1 MKPNSLTRRALL
13 GVGGVIGMTGV
24 MAAAASSHLG
34 DSRNLAAV
42 AAISL
47 AHGPVLLVLALAGRG
62 RILAVA
68 GVLLAVGTLL
78 FASDLAVRE
87 WLDRGLF
94 PGAAPIGGVAMICGW
109 LAVII
114 AAAAWPHPEQVEK

>member
-1 MKPNSLTRRALL
+1 MEHDSRTRKALL
-13 GVGGVIGMTGV
+13 AAGGVIGMAGV

-42 AAISL
+42 ATIGL
-47 AHGPVLLVLALAGRG
+47 AHGPVLLALALAGRG
-62 RILAVA
+62 RILAIA

-78 FASDLAVRE
+78 FAGDLAARE
-87 WLDRGLF
+87 WLGHGLF
-94 PGAAPIGGVAMICGW
+94 AGAAPMGGVAMICGW

-114 AAAAWPHPEQVEK
+114 AAAAWTRPGQIEK